1 MGKIQSISAY
11 IEEVEKLTKNIGED
25 TIIVYR
31 GEEKLYPTFCQPNL
45 FRDDYFKNN
54 KSSWYEMPKGVVG
67 VLVNPITGEIAKT
80 NDEPKRIL
88 YYVRG
93 TEPN

>member
-1 MGKIQSISAY
+1 M
-11 IEEVEKLTKNIGED
+11 E
-25 TIIVYR
+25 
-31 GEEKLYPTFCQPNL
+31 
-45 FRDDYFKNN
+45 DYFKNN